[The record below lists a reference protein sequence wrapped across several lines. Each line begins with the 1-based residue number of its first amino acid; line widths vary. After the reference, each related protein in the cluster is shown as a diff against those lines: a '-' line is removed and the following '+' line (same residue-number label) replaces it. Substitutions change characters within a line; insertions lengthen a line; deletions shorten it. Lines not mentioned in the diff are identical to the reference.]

1 MILMTLSTSEHL
13 SKSERL
19 YKKYRRFM
27 FSAAYEVLQ
36 SEHLAEDA
44 IHDAFEKIIKNLHK
58 INESDEIK
66 TKNFLVIICRN
77 CAIDIYKQNKK
88 QIPCENNIL
97 FAETVSPEEI
107 VLTHDSTDK
116 ISQIIEQLPAIYRDV
131 FMLHYYYNLSVSD
144 ISLLLKANL
153 ETIKKRLIRAKKQI
167 AEKLKR
173 EGYYSDRQ

>member
-1 MILMTLSTSEHL
+1 M
-13 SKSERL
+13 
-19 YKKYRRFM
+19 
-27 FSAAYEVLQ
+27 
-36 SEHLAEDA
+36 
-44 IHDAFEKIIKNLHK
+44 
-58 INESDEIK
+58 
-66 TKNFLVIICRN
+66 
-77 CAIDIYKQNKK
+77 
-88 QIPCENNIL
+88 